1 MFSYNRLKYA
11 VLLSV
16 ISALLFFSNQ
26 LIAQTISGNI
36 IDIKSNDPISNVKV
50 LITNVDNGSSD
61 AVFTNQSGDWNYTFI
76 TSVEDDHVTIPN
88 SLIVNQNF
96 PNPFNPS
103 TRIQFSIPKDGT
115 VEVSVH
121 NVLGELIDYKNQFL
135 TSGNYSL
142 DWYSKGGAGV
152 YFYTIKVN
160 ENSLTKKMVQLD
172 GGNGIG
178 LDDFRA
184 GIFSNSGQS
193 NKVNSINVRLT
204 MSKLGYVPDS
214 IQTSITGNEFFQT
227 DLITVHSSALMI
239 DLHNDVIDV
248 MIRDPLYN
256 FSVWNNNNHTDIPRL
271 QAGEVDI
278 QFFAMWVNPN
288 SYTNHYEQTLIMI
301 EEFNGIMTEN
311 PNSIQ
316 HASTM
321 DEALTINEQGK
332 IAAVIGV
339 EGGHSIENS
348 LEKLENLYNA
358 GMRYMTITWNNSLDW
373 AISHNHENTLTQGLS
388 EFGRSVIRKM
398 DSLGIIIDVSH
409 VGIKTVQDILEETAN
424 PIIASHS
431 GARAIT
437 NNSRNLYDW
446 QIQDI
451 ANSGGVI
458 GIVFYPNF
466 LTGTNNANIN
476 NVIQHINHIV
486 NLVGIDYV
494 AVGSDFDGISRTPI
508 GLENVSKFSNLTYA
522 LLQSGYSQQDVEKI
536 LGGNFKR
543 VIEQVENNSKS
554 LTKNNTALK

>member
-1 MFSYNRLKYA
+1 MFSNNRLKNA

-36 IDIKSNDPISNVKV
+36 IDIKSNDPISIVKV
-50 LITNVDNGSSD
+50 LITNLDNGNSD

-76 TSVEDDHVTIPN
+76 TSVEDDHLTIPN

-115 VEVSVH
+115 VDVSVH

-142 DWYSKGGAGV
+142 DWYSKGSAGV

-184 GIFSNSGQS
+184 GIFNNSGQS
-193 NKVNSINVRLT
+193 NKVNNINVRLT

-227 DLITVHSSALMI
+227 DLITVHSNSLMI

-288 SYTNHYEQTLIMI
+288 TYTNHYEQTLIMI

-311 PNSIQ
+311 PSSIQ

-373 AISHNHENTLTQGLS
+373 AISHNHANTLNLGLS

-409 VGIKTVQDILEETAN
+409 VGIKTIQDILEETIN

-466 LTGTNNANIN
+466 LTGNNNANIN

-494 AVGSDFDGISRTPI
+494 AVGSDFDGINRTPI
-508 GLENVSKFSNLTYA
+508 GLENVSKFPNLTYA
-522 LLQSGYSQQDVEKI
+522 LLQNGYSQQDVEKI

>member
-1 MFSYNRLKYA
+1 MFSNNRLKNA

-36 IDIKSNDPISNVKV
+36 IDIKSNDPISIVKV
-50 LITNVDNGSSD
+50 LITNLDNGNSD

-76 TSVEDDHVTIPN
+76 TSVEDDHLTIPN

-142 DWYSKGGAGV
+142 DWYSKGSAGV

-184 GIFSNSGQS
+184 GIFNNSGQS
-193 NKVNSINVRLT
+193 NKVNNINVRLT

-227 DLITVHSSALMI
+227 DLITVHSNSLMI

-288 SYTNHYEQTLIMI
+288 TYTNHYEQTLIMI

-373 AISHNHENTLTQGLS
+373 AISHNHANTLNLGLS

-409 VGIKTVQDILEETAN
+409 VGIKTIQDILEETIN

-466 LTGTNNANIN
+466 LTGNNNANIN

-494 AVGSDFDGISRTPI
+494 AVGSDFDGINRTPI
-508 GLENVSKFSNLTYA
+508 GLENVSKFPNLTYA
-522 LLQSGYSQQDVEKI
+522 LLQNGYSQQDVEKI